1 MKLCIIASGDYFSSY
16 GGGQVYVKN
25 LVIGLSERGHDLHVV
40 SIRTSPSFDDLSIEL
55 MHQDNI
61 TIHQITLSSQSIDL
75 NRPYELQPF
84 LLKTLKDVLSEVSP
98 NLVHAHGWKYAC
110 ANVCYELNIPCVI
123 TAHHGGIVCPSGA
136 LLNQHDAICNI
147 PASIDNCLKCALHF
161 VPGGDFWSSIVRRL
175 PYIFSQNMAKSLKNI
190 RNIPFI
196 SPAFQTP
203 LGISHKLL
211 QLAVLRQT
219 AVSIIAPSHA
229 IAETLYRNT
238 VPRERVHVIPHGITP
253 LTKKPLESFTPKR
266 QLHLGYIGRISYVKG
281 LHVLIDALNLLPN
294 NGNYELHIYGDAATK
309 DEKRYARKLKEKSQN
324 LPIIWHGKIANDQ
337 IEHAYHSFD
346 IMVHPTICLEIFGL
360 TLLESL
366 SAGRPVIATRCGGPE
381 DFVQDGID
389 GILVEPNDAQSLSR
403 ALQKCIL
410 HPEYVQKLS
419 STIRSIN
426 TLENH
431 INEIEK
437 VYQSKGQIND

>member
-25 LVIGLSERGHDLHVV
+25 LVIGLSERGHDLHIV

-61 TIHQITLSSQSIDL
+61 TIHQITLSSQSIDF

-84 LLKTLKDVLSEVSP
+84 VLNALKNVLSEITP
-98 NLVHAHGWKYAC
+98 DLVHAHGWKYATSQ
-110 ANVCYELNIPCVI
+110 VSKTLNIPCII
-123 TAHHGGIVCPSGA
+123 TAHHGGIVCPSGS
-136 LLNQHDAICNI
+136 LLNQDDKICNLNVS
-147 PASIDNCLKCALHF
+147 AENCTACALHF
-161 VPGGDFWSSIVRRL
+161 VPGGDFWSQIVRHL
-175 PYIFSQNMAKSLKNI
+175 PYEVAQNIAKKLKNI
-190 RNIPFI
+190 RNIPYI
-196 SPAFQTP
+196 SPAFQIP
-203 LGISHKLL
+203 LGITHKL
-211 QLAVLRQT
+211 RQID
-219 AVSIIAPSHA
+219 ALPQSEVNIIAPSRA
-229 IAETLYRNT
+229 IAGTLFRNGI
-238 VPRERVHVIPHGITP
+238 VQERIRIIPHGITP
-253 LTKKPLESFTPKR
+253 LNHLPLEPFIDNRPIR
-266 QLHLGYIGRISYVKG
+266 FGYIGRISYVKG